1 MPEIT
6 RPSGLRIVAPETFDI
21 VTDATAAAPRS
32 RRPGSDSA
40 PARSRFRPIPM
51 PAAASPAGETDAL
64 VAALES
70 QEMHLVDA
78 VELQPRLEPTPS
90 DGTRR
95 RGASAMP
102 ATQTA
107 RLELDLPPGEEA
119 VVLVEQ
125 EGVYS

>member
-1 MPEIT
+1 MPETT
-6 RPSGLRIVAPETFDI
+6 RPSGLKITAPETFDI
-21 VTDATAAAPRS
+21 TTEAVAAVPRG
-32 RRPGSDSA
+32 RQPQRGGTP
-40 PARSRFRPIPM
+40 PRSRFRPIPM
-51 PAAASPAGETDAL
+51 PAASSPAGETDAL

-70 QEMHLVDA
+70 QEMHLVDT

-95 RGASAMP
+95 RGAPAVP

-125 EGVYS
+125 EGVY